1 MNPFLEAA
9 EARLR
14 RAEDLLDLEPEIV
27 KILSKPMRALE
38 FQIPVRMDDGR
49 AEIFS
54 AYRVYHN
61 DALGPTG
68 GGTRIA
74 PFMDM
79 EESKALALVMTI
91 KWAAVDIPIGGSKG
105 GIQADPTKLS
115 RWELERLCRG
125 YMRHVAYKGP
135 WVDFPGADIGSNL
148 EMLGW
153 MLDEYE
159 QITGHH
165 CPTAV
170 VDKLTILGGTL
181 GIEDP
186 VGWGIMYIAQEI
198 LKSKGLS
205 PQSCRVAIQ
214 GFGAVG
220 TTTATTLSNEG
231 FKVIA
236 VSDIKGGVFNPAG
249 LDIPK
254 LIIHVEKTGS
264 VVDFP
269 GAKAIDNQELL
280 ATECEILVPGA
291 IENVI
296 TDENAGDIQAKII
309 LEGANGPTTPSAD
322 KTLSDKGV
330 LIVPD
335 VVANAGGAIV
345 NSFERTQGFY
355 DSYWDLDTIHEL
367 LKKKILKAY
376 KETVDT
382 ANEMGILMSEAAWV
396 NALRRVCKAMR
407 ARGWV

>member
-1 MNPFLEAA
+1 MNPFLESA

-14 RAEDLLDLEPEIV
+14 RAEALLNLEPEMV
-27 KILSKPMRALE
+27 RLLNKPMRALE
-38 FQIPVRMDDGR
+38 FQIPIRMDDGR
-49 AEIFS
+49 AEVFS
-54 AYRVYHN
+54 AYRVIHN

-74 PFMDM
+74 PYMDM

-91 KWAAVDIPIGGSKG
+91 KWAAVNIPIGGAKG

-115 RWELERLCRG
+115 RCEMERLCRG
-125 YMRHVAYKGP
+125 YMRHIPYKGP
-135 WVDFPGADIGSNL
+135 WVDFPGADLGSNL

-159 QITGHH
+159 QITGSH

-186 VGWGIMYIAQEI
+186 VGWGIMYVAREVI
-198 LKSKGLS
+198 KSKGLS
-205 PQSCRVAIQ
+205 KQDCRVAIH

-220 TTTATTLSNEG
+220 ATTATALSNDG

-236 VSDIKGGVFNPAG
+236 VSDINGGVFDPAG
-249 LDIPK
+249 LDIRK
-254 LIIHVEKTGS
+254 LTTYAKKTGS
-264 VVDFP
+264 VVNFP
-269 GAKAIDNQELL
+269 KARSISNQELL

-291 IENVI
+291 CENVI
-296 TDENAGDIQAKII
+296 TDENAVNVRAKII
-309 LEGANGPTTPSAD
+309 LEGANGPTTPSAER
-322 KTLSDKGV
+322 TLAGKGI

-335 VVANAGGAIV
+335 VIANSGGAIV
-345 NSFERTQGFY
+345 NSFERTQGLY

-367 LKKKILKAY
+367 LRKKILKAY
-376 KETVDT
+376 EETVNT
-382 ANEMGILMSEAAWV
+382 ANGKGILMSEAAWV
-396 NALRRVCKAMR
+396 NALQRVCAAMR
-407 ARGWV
+407 ARGWA